1 MGTDPRFTRQDSF
14 DLALRENVHQAVQQC
29 DYQPETYLL
38 LAGRYGGFE
47 AAKRLLA
54 DPVSDDSLQLWAR
67 GRGDLAIEALA
78 RSEEWKEL
86 FSADEQLLAER
97 RCAEWLSA
105 PAASELVAQLLTEA
119 VNPLLREPEND
130 IAWGE

>member
-1 MGTDPRFTRQDSF
+1 MGTYPCFSRQDRF
-14 DLALRENVHQAVQQC
+14 DLAVREVVQRAVQQC
-29 DYQPETYLL
+29 DYEPETYLL

-47 AAKRLLA
+47 AARRLLA

-67 GRGDLAIEALA
+67 GRSDLAIEALA

-86 FSADEQLLAER
+86 FSADEQSLAER

-105 PAASELVAQLLTEA
+105 PAASELVAQVLTEA
-119 VNPLLREPEND
+119 VNPLLLEPEND

>member
-1 MGTDPRFTRQDSF
+1 MGTDRCFSRHDRF
-14 DLALRENVHQAVQQC
+14 DLAVRENIHRAVQQC
-29 DYQPETYLL
+29 DYEPETYLL
-38 LAGRYGGFE
+38 LVGRYGGLQ

-78 RSEEWKEL
+78 RSDQWKDL
-86 FSADEQLLAER
+86 FSADEQLVVER

-105 PAASELVAQLLTEA
+105 PAASELVAQVLTEA
-119 VNPLLREPEND
+119 VNPLLLDPESD